1 MSRDVER
8 DGIQLTDLLDITDV
22 RLELARKFVNGG
34 YNENKKHALGKE
46 VAKGKE

>member
-1 MSRDVER
+1 MSREVDY
-8 DGIQLTDLLDITDV
+8 DGMHLLDLLDITDV

-34 YNENKKHALGKE
+34 YNEKHALGKE